1 MSVPISG
8 QTDDKTI
15 SGLDFKQ
22 NFGGI
27 NKTSPG
33 LSTMNMV
40 LIGVVVLGAVYL
52 ATRKKR

>member
-1 MSVPISG
+1 VSVPISG